1 MTPYGLVASL
11 AWSGVAVYLARVADK
26 TIRQWL
32 SERILRSGDEFRRGT
47 TETQGKLER
56 AKLKAENR
64 LEIARLAL
72 PPTVARSTPMGK
84 DIILPDDL
92 EAHVMQWGD
101 EWARDDERGNIRA
114 RYLEFHN
121 GDPAATWQKVRRAVG
136 IGEMP

>member
-1 MTPYGLVASL
+1 MNVYGLVASL
-11 AWSGVAVYLARVADK
+11 AWSGVAIYLARVADK

-47 TETQGKLER
+47 TETEGKLER

-72 PPTVARSTPMGK
+72 PQTVARSTPMGK
-84 DIILPDDL
+84 DIVLPDDL

-101 EWARDDERGNIRA
+101 EWARDDTRSDVRA
-114 RYLEFHN
+114 KYLEFHN
-121 GDPAATWQKVRRAVG
+121 GDPEQTWQRVRTSIG
-136 IGEMP
+136 IGTLP